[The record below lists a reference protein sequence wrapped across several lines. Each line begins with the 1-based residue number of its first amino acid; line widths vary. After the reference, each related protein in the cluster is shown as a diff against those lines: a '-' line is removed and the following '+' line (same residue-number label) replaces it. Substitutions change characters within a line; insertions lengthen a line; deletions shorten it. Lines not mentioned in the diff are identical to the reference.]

1 MSVQI
6 EGQIKAFCHT
16 TGIAHNAW
24 TTIQSADFTM
34 MNNGRVADPGF
45 QFAEASFLNTG
56 ASRIYISF
64 GATPTINA
72 GNDEAANAELMRAQ
86 AIELS
91 PGSFLHVE
99 LVGTEISQITLRTSD
114 SAATAEL
121 QTHAVLF
128 NR

>member
-24 TTIQSADFTM
+24 TTIKSEDFKSMTS
-34 MNNGRVADPGF
+34 GAAVDARLK
-45 QFAEASFLNTG
+45 FAEVSFLNTG
-56 ASRIYISF
+56 ASRVYISF

-72 GNDEAANAELMRAQ
+72 GNVEADNAVLMRAQ

-99 LVGTEISQITLRTSD
+99 LAGTEISQITLRTSD
-114 SAATAEL
+114 NAATAEL